1 MAGKTTKKAP
11 SFENGLEML
20 EGIAQKMESAEQP
33 LDELM
38 KLYEEGL
45 KLANDLE
52 ERLQS
57 ARGRMLE
64 IRKNQ
69 SGKPEAVP
77 CDIEQQLSLVPSE
90 EDEA

>member
-20 EGIAQKMESAEQP
+20 ESIAQRMESAEQP

-57 ARGRMLE
+57 ARGRMME
-64 IRKNQ
+64 IRQSQ
-69 SGKPEAVP
+69 SGKPEAVA
-77 CDIEQQLSLVPSE
+77 CGIEQQISLIPSE

>member
-11 SFENGLEML
+11 SFETGLEML
-20 EGIAQKMESAEQP
+20 ESIAQRMESTDQP
-33 LDELM
+33 LEELM

-45 KLANDLE
+45 KLAQDLE

-64 IRKNQ
+64 IRKSQN
-69 SGKPEAVP
+69 GKPEAVP
-77 CDIEQQLSLVPSE
+77 CGIEQQISLIPSE

>member
-1 MAGKTTKKAP
+1 MAGKSTKKVP
-11 SFENGLEML
+11 SFETGLEML
-20 EGIAQKMESAEQP
+20 ESIAQKMESAEQP

-45 KLANDLE
+45 KLAQDLE

-57 ARGRMLE
+57 ARGKMQE

-69 SGKPEAVP
+69 NGKPEAVP
-77 CDIEQQLSLVPSE
+77 CGIEQQISLIPSK